1 MSGTNDW
8 PVVKLREIA
17 TFVRGVTFKPDD
29 KVGPR
34 EGIPVMRTKNV
45 QAFLDLSDVI
55 RIPADLV
62 KNNRLLRSG
71 DTLVSTAN
79 SWNLV
84 GKCCW
89 VPELT
94 EPTAIGGFV
103 SALRSTSER
112 LWPRYLYYWFSSP
125 RIQTTVR
132 SFSNQTTNISNLAV
146 KRCLDLSIPV
156 PPLSEQQR
164 IAEMLDDSLQ
174 ISLKAATK
182 IRLIDNEEKS
192 AYLSL
197 FGSEPATTP
206 TQELA
211 TDHKGAM
218 RTGPFGSQLKHEEFV
233 NEGIAVLGL
242 DNVVL
247 NKFRWA
253 EPRHITAEKYE
264 KLKRYT
270 VHPGDVLIS
279 IMGTTGRCVI
289 IPDDIPTTINTK
301 HICAIT
307 LDRTRMLPEFLRA
320 SFLWHPEVR
329 QTLRQQ
335 TKGAIMAGLNMGI
348 IKKLPLPVPDLSKQ
362 QKWVRATKALDT
374 VREDLVKQQSLAD
387 ELHRSLVTRAFAGQL

>member
-1 MSGTNDW
+1 MIKIDDW
-8 PVVKLREIA
+8 PLVNLGDICTLDFGAAFKSSQFNPEGHGLPVVRIRD
-17 TFVRGVTFKPDD
+17 VNRGFSETYY
-29 KVGPR
+29 
-34 EGIPVMRTKNV
+34 EGDFESRY
-45 QAFLDLSDVI
+45 
-55 RIPADLV
+55 
-62 KNNRLLRSG
+62 
-71 DTLVSTAN
+71 LVSN
-79 SWNLV
+79 GDFLV
-84 GKCCW
+84 GMDGNFSIAEWNGGRALLNQRVCR
-89 VPELT
+89 VGRE
-94 EPTAIGGFV
+94 TAKHV
-103 SALRSTSER
+103 H
-112 LWPRYLYYWFSSP
+112 PRYLFHFLP
-125 RIQTTVR
+125 RALEKIHLKKSFVTVKHL
-132 SFSNQTTNISNLAV
+132 SA
-146 KRCLDLSIPV
+146 KDLRELEIPL
-156 PPLSEQQR
+156 PPLAEQQR
-164 IAEMLDDSLQ
+164 ITKILDEILQTSKQ
-174 ISLKAATK
+174 ISNK
-182 IRLIDNEEKS
+182 IRLLDEEEKS

-206 TQELA
+206 TQDLA
-211 TDHKGAM
+211 ADHKGAM

-270 VHPGDVLIS
+270 VYPGDVLIS

-320 SFLWHPEVR
+320 SFLWHPEIR

-348 IKKLPLPVPDLSKQ
+348 IKKLPLPVPDLPKQ
-362 QKWVRATKALDT
+362 QKWVHATKALDT

-387 ELHRSLVTRAFAGQL
+387 ELHSSLATRAFAGQL